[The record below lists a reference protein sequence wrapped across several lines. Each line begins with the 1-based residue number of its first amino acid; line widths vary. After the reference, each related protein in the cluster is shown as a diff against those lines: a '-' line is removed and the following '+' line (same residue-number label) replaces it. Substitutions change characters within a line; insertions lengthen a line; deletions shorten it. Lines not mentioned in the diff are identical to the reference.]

1 MFEIILTLA
10 ATTQNPVIRLE
21 LGAAW
26 HCLLAACHSDH
37 SGVCTVNVQKLFNIA
52 VSKIPKKQSTLLSP
66 ERRCREA
73 PVVPSRR
80 EWRGASVTICLFVCD
95 TKIMGC
101 TVFDAITL
109 TLFCQW
115 SPSSLY
121 SSPSSTFEVKW
132 RKFIIHSICGT
143 HSSTHTCIYTHDNN
157 KCAGPKTDTHL
168 TTAHRV
174 PRRIFPIL

>member
-80 EWRGASVTICLFVCD
+80 GMAWSQCDDMSVCLRYENN
-95 TKIMGC
+95 G
-101 TVFDAITL
+101 
-109 TLFCQW
+109 
-115 SPSSLY
+115 LY
-121 SSPSSTFEVKW
+121 G
-132 RKFIIHSICGT
+132 I
-143 HSSTHTCIYTHDNN
+143 
-157 KCAGPKTDTHL
+157 
-168 TTAHRV
+168 
-174 PRRIFPIL
+174 